1 MHRQASMRKIKSANL
16 QSLYLTPAETAVRG
30 EHAAIECGFPNFLPL
45 RDQGEVA
52 KLLSGGHSA

>member
-1 MHRQASMRKIKSANL
+1 MRKIKSANL